1 MFIKNVMINLK
12 KYSFLL
18 QQLVSRDFK
27 VKYKRSVLGI
37 VWSLLYPILTMIVM
51 AIVFSNVFKFSTP
64 DVNYLAYLLSGSI
77 MGKEGIEAAK
87 VSMSAAVANVVLLN
101 KIYIPKYI
109 FPLSKCLFVG
119 INFLLTL
126 IPLYIVLLATG
137 TGVNWYHIFLPYA
150 YLCLFMFTLGMG
162 FILSAVSVFLRDM
175 FYIYGIIVM
184 MWTYL
189 TPIMYDINMISAN
202 LQPWLK
208 LNPLYHY
215 INFAREIILYGRIPQ
230 PFTWITCLVSSVA
243 VLLIGVIVFKK
254 TQDKFIYYV

>member
-1 MFIKNVMINLK
+1 MFFKNIVTNFK

-18 QQLVSRDFK
+18 SQLVSRDFK
-27 VKYKRSVLGI
+27 VKYKRSVLG
-37 VWSLLYPILTMIVM
+37 VLWSLLYPLLTMSVM
-51 AIVFSNVFKFSTP
+51 AIVFSNVFRFTSP
-64 DVNYLAYLLSGSI
+64 GVNYLAYLMTGLV
-77 MGKEGIEAAK
+77 MFNYFTEASNLA
-87 VSMSAAVANVVLLN
+87 MSSVVANFSLIN

-126 IPLYIVLLATG
+126 IPFYVVLIATG
-137 TGVNWYHIFLPYA
+137 TGVNIFHVMLPYA
-150 YLCLFMFTLGMG
+150 FVCLFMFTLGMG

-184 MWTYL
+184 LWTYL
-189 TPIMYDINMISAN
+189 TPIMYDIKLISEQ

-215 INFAREIILYGRIPQ
+215 VNFVREIVLYGRIPQ
-230 PFTWITCLVSSVA
+230 PFTWATCAISSIV
-243 VLLIGVIVFKK
+243 VLIIGVLVFKK